1 MVDDELM
8 HHSIDRT
15 TFLTGFCSRFVDY
28 DYYIIIVLS
37 DPSNNRDVVESMH
50 DPSNNRDVVE
60 SMLQS
65 QGKLE
70 RPNSISSRR

>member
-37 DPSNNRDVVESMH
+37 DPSNNRDVVESM
-50 DPSNNRDVVE
+50 
-60 SMLQS
+60 LQS